1 MVSELL
7 PWTQTQAWTQT
18 TNMGDDVNCVTGS
31 QWMHV
36 WEKLKKQSKNGNT
49 FLKRMETDPS
59 RVGVEKFR

>member
-7 PWTQTQAWTQT
+7 PWTQTQAWTQI

-31 QWMHV
+31 QLDACLG
-36 WEKLKKQSKNGNT
+36 KLKKQSKNENT
-49 FLKRMETDPS
+49 LLKRMEMDPS